1 MIYTIPE
8 LKRYEL
14 FLKLNKQKQKK
25 KIKKYNTRVK
35 VIVGS

>member
-8 LKRYEL
+8 FKRYEL
-14 FLKLNKQKQKK
+14 FLKLNNQKQKK
-25 KIKKYNTRVK
+25 KIKKYNTRIE